1 VPVDLTDGRGR
12 KAEKASPAAEGK
24 RNAVAINSLPPVNFR
39 QSIETTEEPG
49 ENMFQ
54 PTRTDRQTNY
64 SNFQISNGGSF
75 RWQEDGGGFACR
87 AGAGGQIR
95 FAHENAGGECED
107 RLSKFR

>member
-1 VPVDLTDGRGR
+1 MPVDLTDGRGR

-75 RWQEDGGGFACR
+75 RWQ
-87 AGAGGQIR
+87 GAGV
-95 FAHENAGGECED
+95 GE
-107 RLSKFR
+107 LSGSGSGSGNGNGNGVVVVGLATA